1 MVNISSLIIIFVPLA
16 AIIKFIFMLLGFLF
30 EDDEN
35 WIRNHLDETH
45 DKLESIPFHNLP
57 HRVIELIVARINRK
71 FPDKKSLLIK
81 VALCS
86 LVLNIVSLLIA
97 ITLYSGFM
105 IGTFNT
111 TPQTYFVAPTLMD
124 IFLELKSVPFI
135 SLGICLIPFST
146 LLDTLSAFVTWK
158 LLEGILKKYSPV
170 RLFSHIMFDFT
181 LVIASFL
188 MTYAFYTVPS
198 ILMSF
203 IQSSSLPHS
212 LFLAPLNIP
221 NKIVIATFA
230 ISAAL
235 PTIIYLIIGGMLF
248 FVWMVPWGI
257 SRSIFQ
263 LSSSKKSIFSRL
275 GTFFA
280 GVLLTVGALI
290 KLLF

>member
-1 MVNISSLIIIFVPLA
+1 MF
-16 AIIKFIFMLLGFLF
+16 LGFLF

-35 WIRNHLDETH
+35 WIRDHLDEAH

-57 HRVIELIVARINRK
+57 HRAIELTVARINRK

-81 VALCS
+81 VALYS
-86 LVLNIVSLLIA
+86 LVLNIVSLLVA

-111 TPQTYFVAPTLMD
+111 TPQAYFVAPTLMD
-124 IFLELKSVPFI
+124 IFLELKSVTFI

-146 LLDTLSAFVTWK
+146 LMDTLSAFVTWK
-158 LLEGILKKYSPV
+158 LLEGILKKYSPI
-170 RLFSHIMFDFT
+170 RLFSH
-181 LVIASFL
+181 LVIDFILVAASFV
-188 MTYAFYTVPS
+188 MTYVFYTVPS
-198 ILMSF
+198 ILMSY

-212 LFLAPLNIP
+212 LLLAPLNIP

-230 ISAAL
+230 ISATL

-248 FVWMVPWGI
+248 FTWMVPWGI

-280 GVLLTVGALI
+280 AIPLAVVALI
-290 KLLF
+290 HLLF